1 MEGWSIT
8 EQEFALRAQ
17 DQRGRLYR
25 TAFLYLGGEHA
36 AVDAVDEAVYRAFRD
51 RRKLRQPEFFET
63 WLTRILINVCKDEL
77 RRRRRE
83 CRVCVP
89 PEPEAEHMDALSLR
103 EAVRALPEE
112 LRSVIVLR
120 YFTGLTLE
128 ETAAAL
134 EIPRG
139 TVSSRQRRAL
149 ELLRLDLTDGQE
161 VGS

>member
-1 MEGWSIT
+1 MT

-36 AVDAVDEAVYRAFRD
+36 AVDAVDEAVY
-51 RRKLRQPEFFET
+51 
-63 WLTRILINVCKDEL
+63 NVCKDEL